1 MPSRRRGFNLV
12 ELLLALVISAALL
25 TATMVALNASF
36 MAYQAT
42 TEVASTQLPREP
54 SLRRRI
60 GRLLRLPG
68 VPRRPRWSEIWPS
81 GEDADGN
88 EEGA

>member
-1 MPSRRRGFNLV
+1 VGLIREG
-12 ELLLALVISAALL
+12 
-25 TATMVALNASF
+25 
-36 MAYQAT
+36 
-42 TEVASTQLPREP
+42 EVAGQELPREP

-68 VPRRPRWSEIWPS
+68 IPRRPRWSEIWPS
-81 GEDADGN
+81 GEDVDSN